1 MRYWFS
7 ILLFISFQ
15 GFANNSEE
23 KKWWEYIDGSV
34 KIKFRFKEIL
44 NHQFLVEGVWT
55 PQGGEPGHAGPAE
68 LVLKDIHNGSKANIN
83 IRYFSLGFDDFE
95 GLDIV
100 LRKGDDF
107 YYNPNVN
114 LDKTYLVNYY
124 DLDRMSLWNYKHQ
137 WYPQPIFFEDINFDD
152 KKELIALDWM
162 GGQRFNH
169 EYEIYQITTLDNQT
183 QLTPYYPTKEAIDS
197 STEFDRTNKTIRT
210 WHSGGTCSYSNY
222 KYQYDGQKYRFVEYI
237 KAEVL
242 DWDTKAQRC
251 HRLVYDIWDG
261 EKVLRERYSQ
271 WH

>member
-1 MRYWFS
+1 MKYWIIFS
-7 ILLFISFQ
+7 LFFGIQ
-15 GFANNSEE
+15 IHAEE
-23 KKWWEYIDGSV
+23 SAKKEWWEYIDGSV

-55 PQGGEPGHAGPAE
+55 PQGGEPGHAGPAD
-68 LVLKDIHNGSKANIN
+68 LVFKDIHNGSKSNIN
-83 IRYFSLGFDDFE
+83 IRYFSLDFDNFE
-95 GLDIV
+95 GLDVVI
-100 LRKGDDF
+100 RKGDDLYF
-107 YYNPNVN
+107 NPNAN

-137 WYPQPIFFEDINFDD
+137 WYPQPIFFEDINFDG
-152 KKELIALDWM
+152 KKELITLDWM

-169 EYEIYQITTLDNQT
+169 EYEMYQISTLNNQT
-183 QLTPYYPTKEAIDS
+183 QLTPYYPTKEAIDT
-197 STEFDRTNKTIRT
+197 STEFDRVNKTIRT
-210 WHSGGTCSYSNY
+210 WYSGGTCSYSNY

-261 EKVLRERYSQ
+261 EKVLRERYSE